1 MASKQSA
8 SVTTKG
14 VRKLKPKD
22 AKKNETPHVVKED
35 VFDDGE
41 HLEFSQWVAAN
52 EQILDAVETEE
63 MIVYLRK
70 KNMHCE

>member
-1 MASKQSA
+1 MASKQSV

-22 AKKNETPHVVKED
+22 AKKNETPQVVKED

-41 HLEFSQWVAAN
+41 HLKFSQWVAAN

-70 KNMHCE
+70 KNMHCD

>member
-1 MASKQSA
+1 MASKQSV

-14 VRKLKPKD
+14 VRKLKPRD
-22 AKKNETPHVVKED
+22 AKKNETPKVVKED

-41 HLEFSQWVAAN
+41 HLKFSQWVAAN

-70 KNMHCE
+70 KNMHCD

>member
-8 SVTTKG
+8 MVTTKG

-22 AKKNETPHVVKED
+22 AKKNETPQVVKKD

-41 HLEFSQWVAAN
+41 HLKFSQWVAAN

>member
-22 AKKNETPHVVKED
+22 AKKNETPQVVKED

>member
-1 MASKQSA
+1 MASKQSV

-22 AKKNETPHVVKED
+22 AKKNETPQVVTED

-41 HLEFSQWVAAN
+41 HLRFSEWVAAN
-52 EQILDAVETEE
+52 VQILDVLETEE
-63 MIVYLRK
+63 RIVYLK
-70 KNMHCE
+70 KKKIDCK

>member
-8 SVTTKG
+8 MVTTKG

-22 AKKNETPHVVKED
+22 AKKNETPQVIKED
-35 VFDDGE
+35 VFDDEE
-41 HLEFSQWVAAN
+41 HLKFSQWVAAN